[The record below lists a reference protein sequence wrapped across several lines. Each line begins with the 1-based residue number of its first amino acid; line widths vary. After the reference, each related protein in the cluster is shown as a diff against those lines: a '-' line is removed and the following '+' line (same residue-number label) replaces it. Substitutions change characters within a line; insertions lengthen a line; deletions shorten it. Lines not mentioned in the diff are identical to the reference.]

1 MIDNDAR
8 PTDLHPFMQRS
19 VTPDPR
25 LAPTTRCPRC
35 ARDVDPAD
43 LSVQA
48 LGELRLLDPHCARYD
63 RQPFSAREGVAL
75 CDACERQLDA
85 IAQEM
90 DTQRRRLARLW
101 PLPTSPRERLMD
113 DQCLSRTFEEI
124 RDLHI
129 ERVLGWAIWY
139 DQRGQDACLV
149 VYETGEWAV
158 HAVPRGQV
166 YDYRDDRG
174 SLSMP
179 IPVAPPTSDA
189 SSKADAAS
197 SKADAASSK
206 ADAASSK
213 ADAASSKADAA
224 SSKADAASS
233 KADAASSKADA
244 ASSDNGD
251 ASSDNG
257 DASSKADAASSDNG
271 DASSEDDS
279 DAAATLAGSTLRAF
293 DAAAFVRRHAPSDA
307 DREPLE
313 RDRATRFY
321 QTLYRPEGHQL

>member
-19 VTPDPR
+19 VPPDPR

-48 LGELRLLDPHCARYD
+48 LGELRLLDPHSARYD
-63 RQPFSAREGVAL
+63 HQPFSAREGVAL

-101 PLPTSPRERLMD
+101 PRPTSPRERLMD

-139 DQRGQDACLV
+139 DQRGQDTYLV

-166 YDYRDDRG
+166 YDYRDDRSG
-174 SLSMP
+174 LYMP
-179 IPVAPPTSDA
+179 IPVAPPMSDA
-189 SSKADAAS
+189 SSE
-197 SKADAASSK
+197 
-206 ADAASSK
+206 
-213 ADAASSKADAA
+213 
-224 SSKADAASS
+224 
-233 KADAASSKADA
+233 
-244 ASSDNGD
+244 
-251 ASSDNG
+251 
-257 DASSKADAASSDNG
+257 ADAASSDNG

-293 DAAAFVRRHAPSDA
+293 DAAAFFRRRAPSDA
-307 DREPLE
+307 ERESLE
-313 RDRATRFY
+313 RDLATRFY
-321 QTLYRPEGHQL
+321 QTLYRLEGHQL